1 MQLETIMN
9 ESSEYAEMYQEA
21 YQQEKLDQEYEWQK
35 VDDAHTRFDYFKDDK
50 KMQNKVKDP
59 RYDLTGPIVTE
70 DEYMTTDIDDSDIDG
85 QDREIY
91 RKYKAVQSI
100 NKEEVK
106 DMDEEFKKF
115 HRSAKA
121 YAHGDRD
128 NYKNEKKW

>member
-1 MQLETIMN
+1 M
-9 ESSEYAEMYQEA
+9 
-21 YQQEKLDQEYEWQK
+21 
-35 VDDAHTRFDYFKDDK
+35 DDAHTRFDYFKDNK